1 MAYFLKKTKNKK
13 GTYLQ
18 IYESYYDPERKG
30 GAHRSYKPIGYVHEL
45 QASGIEDPITVF
57 GEEVQKLNQEYK
69 RKKQSEKERQISE
82 ESPEKLLG
90 YFPLKNL
97 NDSLGCKK
105 YIDLMQTA
113 TSFRFNIFDMMS
125 ALIYARAVHPCSK
138 LKTYI
143 EVIPKLFEKHDFS
156 LNQIYSG
163 LGYIGS
169 EYEKIIEIFN
179 HQVSQKYPFDTSHSY
194 FDCTNFYFEIDKED
208 GFRLKGPSKENKKEP
223 IVGMGLL
230 LDANQIPIGMK
241 LYPGNESEKPIIRN
255 IIDDLKQSS
264 HISGRTIQVADKGL
278 NCFNN
283 IMHALKSGDGYIF
296 SKSVKNLP
304 ETEKTWVLLEND
316 YVDVK
321 NKKGEVLYRIKDC
334 VDDFSYTYT
343 DDTGHKKTLKL
354 TEKRI
359 VTFNP
364 KLAEKQ
370 TYEINRQVEKAKKL
384 RACEAKKSEYGDSSK
399 YVTFVSTDKKGTK
412 TTGKSKVE
420 INEKA
425 IENAKKLA
433 GYNMLITSEIRMT
446 ASEIYAAYHN
456 LWRIEESFRI
466 MKSQLDARPVFM
478 QKQET
483 ITGHFLICYLAVLL
497 TRLLQIHTL
506 KDEYGTEEIFD
517 FTRDFRIAKIAD
529 RKYINLTRS
538 SSFIKELSCLT
549 GLPLTSYFLGNEY
562 INKMLRGCREIDSSK
577 QGQI

>member
-1 MAYFLKKTKNKK
+1 MAYFLKKTNNKK

-30 GAHRSYKPIGYVHEL
+30 GAHRSYKPLGYVHEL
-45 QASGIEDPITVF
+45 RASGIDDPISF
-57 GEEVQKLNQEYK
+57 YSDEVQKLNQEH
-69 RKKQSEKERQISE
+69 KKNKQAEKNRQITE

-97 NDSLGCKK
+97 NDSFGCKK

-113 TSFRFNIFDMMS
+113 TNFRFNIFDMMT
-125 ALIYARAVHPCSK
+125 ALVYARLVHPCSK
-138 LKTYI
+138 SKTYD
-143 EVIPKLFEKHDFS
+143 EVIPKLFENYAFS
-156 LNQIYSG
+156 LDQLYAG
-163 LGYIGS
+163 LEYIGS
-169 EYEKIIEIFN
+169 EYEKIIEIYN
-179 HQVSQKYPFDTSHSY
+179 HQISHKYKFNTSHTY

-208 GFRLKGPSKENKKEP
+208 DFRLKGPSKENKKEP
-223 IVGMGLL
+223 IVGLGLL

-241 LYPGNESEKPIIRN
+241 MYPGNESEKPVLRN
-255 IIDDLKQSS
+255 IIDDLKQRN

-283 IMHALKSGDGYIF
+283 ILHALKSGDGYIF
-296 SKSVKNLP
+296 SKSVKTLP

-321 NKKGEVLYRIKDC
+321 NKKNELLYRIKEC
-334 VDDFSYTYT
+334 VDDFSYSYT
-343 DDTGHKKTLKL
+343 DTNGHRKSLKL

-370 TYEINRQVEKAKKL
+370 KYEINKQVEKAKKL
-384 RACEAKKSEYGDSSK
+384 KACDAKKSEYGDSAK
-399 YVTFVSTDKKGTK
+399 YVTFVSTNKKGEK
-412 TTGKSKVE
+412 TDEKIKVE

-433 GYNMLITSEIRMT
+433 GYNMIVTSEIHMS
-446 ASEIYAAYHN
+446 AAEIYAAYHN

-466 MKSQLDARPVFM
+466 MKSQLDARPVYLR
-478 QKQET
+478 KEDT

-497 TRLLQIHTL
+497 IRLFQIHTL
-506 KDEYGTEEIFD
+506 NDNYGTEEIFD
-517 FTRDFRIAKIAD
+517 FIRDFRVAQVSE
-529 RKYINLTRS
+529 RKYINLTRKS
-538 SSFIKELSCLT
+538 TFLKDLSSFT
-549 GLPLTSYFLGNEY
+549 GLPLTSYFLGNED
-562 INKMLRGCREIDSSK
+562 INKMLSHRF
-577 QGQI
+577 

>member
-1 MAYFLKKTKNKK
+1 MAYFLKKTNNKK

-18 IYESYYDPERKG
+18 IYESYYDSERKA
-30 GAHRSYKPIGYVHEL
+30 GAHRSYKPIGYVHQL
-45 QASGIEDPITVF
+45 QTEGIDDPIAF
-57 GEEVQKLNQEYK
+57 YKDEVQKLNQEL
-69 RKKQSEKERQISE
+69 RKKKQDEKARKISE

-97 NDSLGCKK
+97 CDSLRCKN

-113 TSFRFNIFDMMS
+113 TSFRFNVFDMMT
-125 ALIYARAVHPCSK
+125 ALVYARVIHPCSK

-143 EVIPKLFEKHDFS
+143 EVIPKLFEKYDFS
-156 LNQIYSG
+156 LDQLYSG

-179 HQVSQKYPFDTSHSY
+179 HQVALKYPFDTSHSY
-194 FDCTNFYFEIDKED
+194 FDCTNFYFEIDRED
-208 GFRLKGPSKENKKEP
+208 DFRLKGPSKENKKEP

-241 LYPGNESEKPIIRN
+241 MYPGNESEKPVIRD
-255 IIDDLKQSS
+255 IIDDLKQRN

-278 NCFNN
+278 NCFEN
-283 IMHALKSGDGYIF
+283 ILHALKAGDGYIF
-296 SKSVKNLP
+296 SKSVKMLP
-304 ETEKTWVLLEND
+304 DTEKIWVLLEND

-334 VDDFSYTYT
+334 VDDFNYNYT
-343 DDTGHKKTLKL
+343 DKDGHRKTLKL
-354 TEKRI
+354 TEKRV

-370 TYEINRQVEKAKKL
+370 KLEINRQVEKAKKL
-384 RACEAKKSEYGDSSK
+384 RACEAKKSEYGDSAK
-399 YVTFVSTDKKGTK
+399 YVTFIPTDKKGEK
-412 TTGKSKVE
+412 MTGKVKVE

-433 GYNMLITSEIRMT
+433 GYNMIVTSEIRMT

-483 ITGHFLICYLAVLL
+483 ITGHFLICYLSVLL
-497 TRLLQIHTL
+497 TRLFQIYVL
-506 KDEYGTEEIFD
+506 KDEYSTEEIFD
-517 FTRDFRIAKIAD
+517 FIHDFRVAKISD

-538 SSFIKELSCLT
+538 SSFIKDLTVRT
-549 GLPLTSYFLGNEY
+549 GLPLTSYFLGNED
-562 INKMLRGCREIDSSK
+562 INKMLSHRF
-577 QGQI
+577 

>member
-13 GTYLQ
+13 GIYLQ

-45 QASGIEDPITVF
+45 QANGMEDPIAVF

-69 RKKQSEKERQISE
+69 KKKQAEKERKISE

-113 TSFRFNIFDMMS
+113 THFRFNIFDMMS
-125 ALIYARAVHPCSK
+125 DLIYARVVHPCSK
-138 LKTYI
+138 LKTYW
-143 EVIPKLFEKHDFS
+143 EVIPKLFGKHAFS
-156 LNQIYSG
+156 LDQIYSG
-163 LGYIGS
+163 LEYIGS
-169 EYEKIIEIFN
+169 EYEKVIEIFN
-179 HQVSQKYPFDTSHSY
+179 HQVTLKYPFDTSHSY

-208 GFRLKGPSKENKKEP
+208 YFRLKGPSKENKKEP

-241 LYPGNESEKPIIRN
+241 MYPGNESEKPVIRE
-255 IIDDLKQSS
+255 IIDELKQRS

-283 IMHALKSGDGYIF
+283 ILHALKAGDGYIF
-296 SKSVKNLP
+296 SKSVKTLS

-321 NKKGEVLYRIKDC
+321 NKRGEVLYRIKEC
-334 VDDFSYTYT
+334 VDDFSYSYT
-343 DDTGHKKTLKL
+343 DNAGHRKTLKL

-359 VTFNP
+359 VIFNP

-370 TYEINRQVEKAKKL
+370 KYEINRQVEKAKNL

-399 YVTFVSTDKKGTK
+399 YVTFISTDKKGTK
-412 TTGKSKVE
+412 TTGKVKVE

-433 GYNMLITSEIRMT
+433 GYNMIITSEIHMS
-446 ASEIYAAYHN
+446 ASEIYASYHN

-466 MKSQLDARPVFM
+466 MKSQLDARSAYM

-497 TRLLQIHTL
+497 TRLLQIHVL
-506 KDEYGTEEIFD
+506 KDQYGTEEIFD
-517 FTRDFRIAKIAD
+517 FIHDFRVAKISD

-538 SSFIKELSCLT
+538 SSFIRELSSRT
-549 GLPLTSYFLGNEY
+549 GLPLTSYFLGNED
-562 INKMLRGCREIDSSK
+562 INKMLSHRF
-577 QGQI
+577 

>member
-13 GTYLQ
+13 GIYLQ

-45 QASGIEDPITVF
+45 QANGMEDPIAVF

-69 RKKQSEKERQISE
+69 KKKQAEKERKISE

-113 TSFRFNIFDMMS
+113 THFRFNIFDMMS
-125 ALIYARAVHPCSK
+125 DLIYARVVHPCSK
-138 LKTYI
+138 LKTYW
-143 EVIPKLFEKHDFS
+143 EVIPKLFGKHAFS
-156 LNQIYSG
+156 LDQIYSG
-163 LGYIGS
+163 LEYIGS
-169 EYEKIIEIFN
+169 EYEKVIEIFN
-179 HQVSQKYPFDTSHSY
+179 HQVTLKYPFDTSHSY

-208 GFRLKGPSKENKKEP
+208 YFRLKGPSKENKKEP

-241 LYPGNESEKPIIRN
+241 MYPGNESEKPVIRE
-255 IIDDLKQSS
+255 IIDELKQRS

-283 IMHALKSGDGYIF
+283 ILHALKAGDGYIF
-296 SKSVKNLP
+296 SKSVKTLS

-321 NKKGEVLYRIKDC
+321 NKRGEVLYRIKEC
-334 VDDFSYTYT
+334 VDDFSYSYT
-343 DDTGHKKTLKL
+343 DNAGHRKTLKL

-359 VTFNP
+359 VIFNP

-370 TYEINRQVEKAKKL
+370 KYEINRQVEKAKNL

-399 YVTFVSTDKKGTK
+399 YVTFISTYKKGTK
-412 TTGKSKVE
+412 TTGKVKVE

-433 GYNMLITSEIRMT
+433 GYNMIITSEIHMS
-446 ASEIYAAYHN
+446 ASEIYASYHN

-466 MKSQLDARPVFM
+466 MKSQLDARPAYM

-497 TRLLQIHTL
+497 TRLLQIHVL
-506 KDEYGTEEIFD
+506 KDQYGTEEIFD
-517 FTRDFRIAKIAD
+517 FIHDFRVAKISD

-538 SSFIKELSCLT
+538 SSFIRELSSRT
-549 GLPLTSYFLGNEY
+549 GLPLTSYFLGNED
-562 INKMLRGCREIDSSK
+562 INKMLSHRF
-577 QGQI
+577 

>member
-1 MAYFLKKTKNKK
+1 MSYFLKKTNNKK

-18 IYESYYDPERKG
+18 IYESFYDPERKG
-30 GAHRSYKPIGYVHEL
+30 GAHRSYKPLGYVHQL
-45 QASGIEDPITVF
+45 QAEGIDDPIAF
-57 GEEVQKLNQEYK
+57 YKDEVQKLNQELNK
-69 RKKQSEKERQISE
+69 KKQDEKARKISE

-97 NDSLGCKK
+97 CDSLRCKN

-113 TSFRFNIFDMMS
+113 TGFRFNVFDMMS
-125 ALIYARAVHPCSK
+125 ALVYARVVHPCSK

-143 EVIPKLFEKHDFS
+143 EVIPKLFEKYEFS
-156 LNQIYSG
+156 LDQLYSG

-179 HQVSQKYPFDTSHSY
+179 HQVALKYPFDTSHSY
-194 FDCTNFYFEIDKED
+194 FDCTNFYFEIDRED
-208 GFRLKGPSKENKKEP
+208 EFRLKGPSKENKKEP

-241 LYPGNESEKPIIRN
+241 MYPGNESEKPVIRD
-255 IIDDLKQSS
+255 IIDDLKQRNR
-264 HISGRTIQVADKGL
+264 ISGKTIQVADKGL
-278 NCFNN
+278 NCFEN
-283 IMHALKSGDGYIF
+283 ILHALKAGDGYIF
-296 SKSVKNLP
+296 SKSVKMLP
-304 ETEKTWVLLEND
+304 ETEKIWFLLEND

-334 VDDFSYTYT
+334 VDDFNYNYT
-343 DDTGHKKTLKL
+343 DKDGHRKTLKL
-354 TEKRI
+354 TEKRV

-370 TYEINRQVEKAKKL
+370 TLEINRQVEKAKKL

-399 YVTFVSTDKKGTK
+399 YVTFIPTDKKGEK
-412 TTGKSKVE
+412 TTGKVKVE

-433 GYNMLITSEIRMT
+433 GYNMIVTSEIRMT
-446 ASEIYAAYHN
+446 ASGIYAAYHN

-483 ITGHFLICYLAVLL
+483 ITGHFLICYLSVLL
-497 TRLLQIHTL
+497 TRLFQIHVL
-506 KDEYGTEEIFD
+506 KDGYGTEEIFD
-517 FTRDFRIAKIAD
+517 FIHDFRVAKISD

-538 SSFIKELSCLT
+538 SSFIKDLTVRT
-549 GLPLTSYFLGNEY
+549 GLPLTSYFLGNED
-562 INKMLRGCREIDSSK
+562 INKMLSHRF
-577 QGQI
+577 

>member
-45 QASGIEDPITVF
+45 QADGIEDPISVF

-69 RKKQSEKERQISE
+69 MKKLSEKERQISE

-105 YIDLMQTA
+105 YFDLMQTA
-113 TSFRFNIFDMMS
+113 TNFRFNIFDMVA
-125 ALIYARAVHPCSK
+125 ALTYARVVCPCSK
-138 LKTYI
+138 LKTYL

-156 LNQIYSG
+156 LDQIYSG

-179 HQVSQKYPFDTSHSY
+179 HQVAMKYPFDTSHSY

-208 GFRLKGPSKENKKEP
+208 DFRLKGPSKENKKEP

-241 LYPGNESEKPIIRN
+241 LYPGNESEKPVMRD
-255 IIDDLKQSS
+255 IIDALKQRS

-283 IMHALKSGDGYIF
+283 ILHALKTGDGYIF
-296 SKSVKNLP
+296 SKSVKTLP

-316 YVDVK
+316 YTDVK

-334 VDDFSYTYT
+334 VDDFSYTYM
-343 DDTGHKKTLKL
+343 DDNGHKKTLKL

-370 TYEINRQVEKAKKL
+370 TYEINRLVEKAQKL
-384 RACEAKKSEYGDSSK
+384 RSCEAKKAEYGESSK
-399 YVTFVSTDKKGTK
+399 YVTFVPSDKKGEK
-412 TTGKSKVE
+412 TTGTIKVE

-433 GYNMLITSEIRMT
+433 GYNMIITSETRME
-446 ASEIYAAYHN
+446 ASDIYAAYHN

-466 MKSQLDARPVFM
+466 MKSQLDARPVYM

-483 ITGHFLICYLAVLL
+483 ITGHFLICYLSVLL
-497 TRLLQIHTL
+497 TRLLQIHIL

-517 FTRDFRIAKIAD
+517 FIRDFRVARIAD

-538 SSFIKELSCLT
+538 TSFIRSLSSQT
-549 GLPLTSYFLGNEY
+549 GLPLTSYFLGNED
-562 INKMLRGCREIDSSK
+562 INKMLSHRF
-577 QGQI
+577 

>member
-208 GFRLKGPSKENKKEP
+208 EFKLKGSSKENKKEP

-255 IIDDLKQSS
+255 IIDDLKQRS

-334 VDDFSYTYT
+334 ADDFSYTYT

-517 FTRDFRIAKIAD
+517 FIRDFRIAKIAD

-549 GLPLTSYFLGNEY
+549 GLPLTSYFLGNED
-562 INKMLRGCREIDSSK
+562 INKMLSHRF
-577 QGQI
+577 

>member
-1 MAYFLKKTKNKK
+1 MAFFLKKTNNKK

-18 IYESYYDPERKG
+18 IYESYYNPERKT

-45 QASGIEDPITVF
+45 QAKGIEDPISF
-57 GEEVQKLNQEYK
+57 YKEEVQKLNQEFQK
-69 RKKQSEKERQISE
+69 RKQAEKVRQISE

-97 NDSLGCKK
+97 CDSFGCKK

-113 TSFRFNIFDMMS
+113 TGFRFNIFDMMS
-125 ALIYARAVHPCSK
+125 SLIYARVVHPCSK

-143 EVIPKLFEKHDFS
+143 EILPKLFEAYDFS
-156 LNQIYSG
+156 LDQLYSG

-179 HQVSQKYPFDTSHSY
+179 HQVALKYPFDTAHSY

-208 GFRLKGPSKENKKEP
+208 DFRLKGPSKENKKEP

-230 LDANQIPIGMK
+230 LDANQIPVGMK
-241 LYPGNESEKPIIRN
+241 MYPGNESEKPVIRD
-255 IIDDLKQSS
+255 IIDDLKQRS
-264 HISGRTIQVADKGL
+264 HISGRTIRVADKGL
-278 NCFNN
+278 NCFEN
-283 IMHALKSGDGYIF
+283 ILHALKFGDGYIF
-296 SKSVKNLP
+296 SKSVKMLP
-304 ETEKTWVLLEND
+304 ETEKTWALLKND
-316 YVDVK
+316 YVAVK
-321 NKKGEVLYRIKDC
+321 NKKGEVIYYIKDC
-334 VDDFSYTYT
+334 VDDFTYNYT
-343 DDTGHKKTLKL
+343 DKDGHRKTLKL

-370 TYEINRQVEKAKKL
+370 KHEINRQVEKAKRL
-384 RACEAKKSEYGDSSK
+384 RACEAKKSEYGDSAK
-399 YVTFVSTDKKGTK
+399 YVTFFSADRKGEK
-412 TTGKSKVE
+412 TTGKVKVE
-420 INEKA
+420 INENA
-425 IENAKKLA
+425 IENAKKLT
-433 GYNMLITSEIRMT
+433 GYNMIVTSEIRMSVS
-446 ASEIYAAYHN
+446 AIYAAYHN

-483 ITGHFLICYLAVLL
+483 ITGHFLVCYLSVLL
-497 TRLLQIHTL
+497 TRLFQIHIL

-517 FTRDFRIAKIAD
+517 FIRDFRIAKISD

-538 SSFIKELSCLT
+538 SSFTKDLTART
-549 GLPLTSYFLGNEY
+549 GLPLTSYFLGNED
-562 INKMLRGCREIDSSK
+562 INKMLSHRF
-577 QGQI
+577 

>member
-1 MAYFLKKTKNKK
+1 MAYFLKKTNNKK

-18 IYESYYDPERKG
+18 IYESYYDPERKA
-30 GAHRSYKPIGYVHEL
+30 GAHRSYKPIGYVHQL
-45 QASGIEDPITVF
+45 QTEGIDDPIAF
-57 GEEVQKLNQEYK
+57 YKDEVQKLNQEL
-69 RKKQSEKERQISE
+69 RKKKQDEKARKISE

-97 NDSLGCKK
+97 CDSLRCKN

-113 TSFRFNIFDMMS
+113 TSFRFNVFDMMT
-125 ALIYARAVHPCSK
+125 ALVYARVVHPCSK

-143 EVIPKLFEKHDFS
+143 EVIPKLFEKYDFS
-156 LNQIYSG
+156 LDQLYSG

-179 HQVSQKYPFDTSHSY
+179 HQVALKYPFDTSHSY
-194 FDCTNFYFEIDKED
+194 FDCTNFYFEIDRED
-208 GFRLKGPSKENKKEP
+208 DFRLKGPSKENKKEP

-241 LYPGNESEKPIIRN
+241 MYPGNESEKPVIRD
-255 IIDDLKQSS
+255 IIDDLKQRN

-278 NCFNN
+278 NCFEN
-283 IMHALKSGDGYIF
+283 ILHALKAGDGYIF
-296 SKSVKNLP
+296 SKSVKMLP
-304 ETEKTWVLLEND
+304 DTEKIWVLLEND

-334 VDDFSYTYT
+334 VDDFNYNYT
-343 DDTGHKKTLKL
+343 DKDGHRKTLKL
-354 TEKRI
+354 TEKRV

-370 TYEINRQVEKAKKL
+370 KFEINRQVEKAKKL
-384 RACEAKKSEYGDSSK
+384 RACEAKKSEYGDSAK
-399 YVTFVSTDKKGTK
+399 YVTFIPTDKKGEK
-412 TTGKSKVE
+412 MTGKVKVE

-433 GYNMLITSEIRMT
+433 GYNMIVTSEIRMT

-483 ITGHFLICYLAVLL
+483 ITGHFLICYLSVLL
-497 TRLLQIHTL
+497 TRLFQIYVL
-506 KDEYGTEEIFD
+506 KDEYSTEEIFD
-517 FTRDFRIAKIAD
+517 FIHDFRVAKISD

-538 SSFIKELSCLT
+538 SSFIKDLTVRT
-549 GLPLTSYFLGNEY
+549 GLPLTSYFLGNED
-562 INKMLRGCREIDSSK
+562 INKMLSHRF
-577 QGQI
+577 